1 MKGVMKMAHV
11 QKNTRMATG
20 HLFDHYGRNAEE
32 EKYKYLY
39 RSNDSID
46 PSKTYLN
53 YNLAP
58 NGESQ
63 EERLNKRLSEVK
75 VLKRKD
81 VNVMCSWVVTAP
93 KDLDP
98 KQEKDFFKETY
109 EFLKNRYGGEKNVI
123 SAYVHKDETT
133 PHLHFAFVPVTID
146 KKKNIEKV
154 SAKEVI
160 TKLDLKSFHEDLQK
174 HLEKANIRCSIL
186 NEATRE
192 GNKSIEELK
201 RQSAT
206 ERLQEVTEKASK
218 IVSKAQIQAQVVNDN
233 LIAIQAE
240 YEAKKAYV
248 KEFDRISD
256 VSVMYP
262 AEAKVTE
269 KGLIHKQ
276 KFVTVPAE
284 LWEAKHISAN
294 EKNYLQKVNEELE
307 KKLQEFQTTTSSKN
321 FATLSKH
328 INELEKQN
336 MALNKQNHA
345 LTQQLNVSE
354 KNASK
359 IMNRVNKVLSKLPD
373 EIADEFVKAWKIMER
388 NKGWER

>member
-1 MKGVMKMAHV
+1 MAHV
-11 QKNTRMATG
+11 AKYNKGAMGHMLSHYDRSKNRLG
-20 HLFDHYGRNAEE
+20 EN
-32 EKYKYLY
+32 
-39 RSNDSID
+39 ID
-46 PSKTYLN
+46 GERTHLN
-53 YNLAP
+53 YNLAEDFQP
-58 NGESQ
+58 MKQ
-63 EERLNKRLSEVK
+63 LDFIHKRLGEVK
-75 VLKRKD
+75 IQNRKD
-81 VNVMCSWVVTAP
+81 VNVLCDWVVTAP
-93 KDLDP
+93 KDLP
-98 KQEKDFFKETY
+98 SQEYKQFFKASCD
-109 EFLKNRYGGEKNVI
+109 FMCMRYGKENVV
-123 SAYVHKDETT
+123 SAYVHMDETT
-133 PHLHFAFVPVTID
+133 PHVHFAFIPVKHGFKED
-146 KKKNIEKV
+146 KKNPDISTEYKKV

-160 TKLDLKSFHEDLQK
+160 TRYDLKTFHQDLENYVERELGHK
-174 HLEKANIRCSIL
+174 VNIL
-186 NEATRE
+186 NEATKE

-206 ERLQEVTEKASK
+206 KRLQEVTEKASK
-218 IVSKAQIQAQVVNDN
+218 IVSKAQIQAHVINDS

-321 FATLSKH
+321 FATLFYNT
-328 INELEKQN
+328 I
-336 MALNKQNHA
+336 
-345 LTQQLNVSE
+345 
-354 KNASK
+354 
-359 IMNRVNKVLSKLPD
+359 
-373 EIADEFVKAWKIMER
+373 
-388 NKGWER
+388 

>member
-1 MKGVMKMAHV
+1 MAHV
-11 QKNTRMATG
+11 AKYNKGAMGHMLSHYDRSKNRLG
-20 HLFDHYGRNAEE
+20 EN
-32 EKYKYLY
+32 
-39 RSNDSID
+39 ID
-46 PSKTYLN
+46 GERTHLN
-53 YNLAP
+53 YNLAEDFQP
-58 NGESQ
+58 MKQ
-63 EERLNKRLSEVK
+63 LDFIHKRLGEVK
-75 VLKRKD
+75 IQNRKD
-81 VNVMCSWVVTAP
+81 VNVLCDWVVTAP
-93 KDLDP
+93 KDLP
-98 KQEKDFFKETY
+98 SQEYKQFFKASCD
-109 EFLKNRYGGEKNVI
+109 FMCMRYGKENVV
-123 SAYVHKDETT
+123 SAYVHMDETT
-133 PHLHFAFVPVTID
+133 PHVHFAFIPVKHGFKED
-146 KKKNIEKV
+146 KKNPDISTEYKKV

-160 TKLDLKSFHEDLQK
+160 TRYDLKTFHQDLENYVERELGHK
-174 HLEKANIRCSIL
+174 VNIL
-186 NEATRE
+186 NEATKE

-206 ERLQEVTEKASK
+206 KRLQEVTEKASK
-218 IVSKAQIQAQVVNDN
+218 IVSKAQIQAHVINDS

-345 LTQQLNVSE
+345 LAQQLNVSE

-373 EIADEFVKAWKIMER
+373 EIADEFVKVWKTMEQ
-388 NKGWER
+388 NKGLER

>member
-1 MKGVMKMAHV
+1 MAHV
-11 QKNTRMATG
+11 AKYNRGAMGHMLSHYDRSKNRLG
-20 HLFDHYGRNAEE
+20 ENI
-32 EKYKYLY
+32 
-39 RSNDSID
+39 DSER
-46 PSKTYLN
+46 THLN
-53 YNLAP
+53 YNLAEDFQP
-58 NGESQ
+58 MKQ
-63 EERLNKRLSEVK
+63 LDFIHKRLGEVK
-75 VLKRKD
+75 IQNRKD
-81 VNVMCSWVVTAP
+81 VNVLCDWVVTAP
-93 KDLDP
+93 KDLP
-98 KQEKDFFKETY
+98 SQEYKQFFKASCD
-109 EFLKNRYGGEKNVI
+109 FMCMRYGKENVV
-123 SAYVHKDETT
+123 SAYVHMDETT
-133 PHLHFAFVPVTID
+133 PHVHFAFIPVKHGFKED
-146 KKKNIEKV
+146 KKNPDISTEYKKV

-160 TKLDLKSFHEDLQK
+160 TRYDLKTFHQDLENYVERELGHK
-174 HLEKANIRCSIL
+174 VNIL
-186 NEATRE
+186 NEATKE

-206 ERLQEVTEKASK
+206 KRLQEVTEKASK
-218 IVSKAQIQAQVVNDN
+218 IVSKAQIQAHVINDS

-345 LTQQLNVSE
+345 LAQQLNVSE

-373 EIADEFVKAWKIMER
+373 EIADEFVKVWKTMEQ
-388 NKGWER
+388 NKGLER

>member
-1 MKGVMKMAHV
+1 MAHV
-11 QKNTRMATG
+11 AKYNKGAMGHMLSHYDRSKNRLG
-20 HLFDHYGRNAEE
+20 EN
-32 EKYKYLY
+32 
-39 RSNDSID
+39 ID
-46 PSKTYLN
+46 GERTHLN
-53 YNLAP
+53 YNLA
-58 NGESQ
+58 ESFQ
-63 EERLNKRLSEVK
+63 PMKQLDFIHKRLGEVK
-75 VLKRKD
+75 IQNRKD
-81 VNVMCSWVVTAP
+81 VNVLCDWVVTAP
-93 KDLDP
+93 KDLP
-98 KQEKDFFKETY
+98 SQEYKQFFKASCD
-109 EFLKNRYGGEKNVI
+109 FMCMRYGKENVV
-123 SAYVHKDETT
+123 SAYVHMDETT
-133 PHLHFAFVPVTID
+133 PHVHFAFIPVKHGFKED
-146 KKKNIEKV
+146 KKNPDISTEYKKV

-160 TKLDLKSFHEDLQK
+160 TRYDLKTFHQDLENYVERELGHK
-174 HLEKANIRCSIL
+174 VNIL
-186 NEATRE
+186 NEATKE

-206 ERLQEVTEKASK
+206 KRLQEVTEKASK
-218 IVSKAQIQAQVVNDN
+218 IVSKAQIQAHVINDS

-345 LTQQLNVSE
+345 LAQQLNVSE

-373 EIADEFVKAWKIMER
+373 EIADEFVKVWKTMEQ
-388 NKGWER
+388 NKGLER

>member
-1 MKGVMKMAHV
+1 MAHV
-11 QKNTRMATG
+11 AKYNKGAMGHMLSHYDRSKNRLG
-20 HLFDHYGRNAEE
+20 EN
-32 EKYKYLY
+32 
-39 RSNDSID
+39 ID
-46 PSKTYLN
+46 GERTHLN
-53 YNLAP
+53 YNLAEDFQP
-58 NGESQ
+58 MKQ
-63 EERLNKRLSEVK
+63 LDFIHKRLGEVK
-75 VLKRKD
+75 IQNRKD
-81 VNVMCSWVVTAP
+81 VNVLCDWVVTAP
-93 KDLDP
+93 KDLP
-98 KQEKDFFKETY
+98 SQEYKQFFKASCD
-109 EFLKNRYGGEKNVI
+109 FMCMRYGKENVV
-123 SAYVHKDETT
+123 SAYVHMDETT
-133 PHLHFAFVPVTID
+133 PHVHFAFIPVKHGFKED
-146 KKKNIEKV
+146 KKNPDISTEYKKV

-160 TKLDLKSFHEDLQK
+160 TRYDLKTFHQDLENYVERELGHK
-174 HLEKANIRCSIL
+174 VNIL
-186 NEATRE
+186 NEATKE

-206 ERLQEVTEKASK
+206 KRLQEVTEKASK
-218 IVSKAQIQAQVVNDN
+218 IVSKAQIQAHVINDS

-345 LTQQLNVSE
+345 LAQQLNMSE

-373 EIADEFVKAWKIMER
+373 EIADEFVKVWKTMEQ
-388 NKGWER
+388 NKGLER